1 MPVQKNPE
9 AIAEFKRR
17 HGKPGTPQ
25 IFRGGLGEPSEI
37 GRKRSR
43 PRSARAGSP

>member
-9 AIAEFKRR
+9 AIAELHRR
-17 HGKPGTPQ
+17 HGKLGTTL
-25 IFRGGLGEPSEI
+25 IFRGGSGEPSEI

-43 PRSARAGSP
+43 PRTARAGSP